1 MKISF
6 RILALKL
13 LVLIF
18 WSMAFSGISWSSSKN
33 YPQTEMNQVNQED
46 SLSNKL
52 YNPNNDSL
60 AKILCDKKPP
70 YFILINPVPEQKQ
83 VDWKPTIKFRVVDEN
98 VTKGNWD
105 KSGVDINKIF
115 VSITSRFWDTP
126 SIKPDSI
133 KLIDSIFVVEC
144 TYCPRDSF
152 DWSDT
157 VKVKLDAWDVSY
169 FRNHADTSYTFYTIR
184 DTIAPVLTP
193 IYPLPGDQDVPLSST
208 VIIQGTE
215 IGRGVVR
222 DSIKFWINNLLI
234 KPDSIPGDPWNFR
247 IYYYSDT
254 SWYFDKDID
263 VVCTAYDLDRNADTL
278 IYSFN
283 TESPPDTSG
292 PWFIDLIPSPGDTGV
307 PRETSIQFT
316 VVDDYLGVDVDSVFI
331 SITSRMKPK
340 KKVRV
345 DNFQIIDPCT
355 VRFFYQPPQAFDWN
369 DTARVELL
377 AYDLS
382 TPAKPGSTFYDFY
395 TITDR
400 KPPVI
405 EVIRPKPDT
414 TNVPIDTDIV
424 LYVTDDSSGVD
435 TASVVFKVNDQV
447 INLSDTN
454 FVYDGV
460 GDTVHYKPSS
470 PFDYLSEV
478 KVYFYVADLAG
489 NPADTLYSFWTE
501 PGPDTTAPWF
511 IDLVPDSLQTGV
523 DTTASIKFTVVDDFS
538 GVDHSS
544 VKISV
549 TTRKWQKVD
558 ETPKVLEVVS
568 KDTIRFEY
576 DPPQNFD
583 LNDTVRVKLI
593 ASDLAD
599 PANRSSLSYWFVT
612 DTSHIDKIT
621 PWFIDL
627 VPDSLQT
634 GVDTTA
640 SIKFTVV
647 DDFSGVD
654 HSSVKISVTTRKWQK
669 VDETPKVLEVVSK
682 DTIRF
687 EYDPP
692 QNFDLNDTVRVKL
705 IASDLAD
712 PANTGSLSY
721 WFVVADSIKE
731 GPIVYDHNPD
741 IYGSIDTLDYS
752 IQFKV
757 RDESGVNVLSIVVGI
772 RINDGP
778 TQFLDSTR
786 RVSVTG
792 DTIDVESE
800 LLHFNYNDSVF
811 VDIYAEDN
819 AGNSTDT
826 DSTTHYY
833 FTVLE
838 DLEPPQIVFIDP
850 TQLTGL
856 QDSFLVRIEDN
867 LSGINLEKCEM
878 YLWSRKRPDQQK
890 IDIPSFIKSNE
901 NNKVDFEYYPADP
914 YEYNDSLSLKFFLQD
929 NCGNSTTVTLLDTI
943 YTPKILPDLFVLNFI
958 SSAGEEPVPLNT
970 IVSLE
975 AYIICVNED
984 CPDSFAVCFYFD
996 EAEVPFHTAWIKGL
1010 TNEEVHLLNTS
1021 HEITSEG
1028 PHKVTVI
1035 VDCIPTEGRVT
1046 EENEFNNTA
1055 EVIIIGGGAKLIV
1068 RSNPFTPNDDGCN
1081 DEAVFNFEQFCVENP
1096 NLKIFDLHGN
1106 KVKDFDKPNNKRFVW
1121 NGLDSSGKH
1130 LLPGIYLYLF
1140 LDRDKVVAR
1149 GCIVIV
1155 R

>member
-1 MKISF
+1 LS
-6 RILALKL
+6 
-13 LVLIF
+13 LI
-18 WSMAFSGISWSSSKN
+18 
-33 YPQTEMNQVNQED
+33 
-46 SLSNKL
+46 
-52 YNPNNDSL
+52 
-60 AKILCDKKPP
+60 
-70 YFILINPVPEQKQ
+70 
-83 VDWKPTIKFRVVDEN
+83 R
-98 VTKGNWD
+98 
-105 KSGVDINKIF
+105 
-115 VSITSRFWDTP
+115 
-126 SIKPDSI
+126 
-133 KLIDSIFVVEC
+133 
-144 TYCPRDSF
+144 
-152 DWSDT
+152 
-157 VKVKLDAWDVSY
+157 
-169 FRNHADTSYTFYTIR
+169 
-184 DTIAPVLTP
+184 
-193 IYPLPGDQDVPLSST
+193 
-208 VIIQGTE
+208 
-215 IGRGVVR
+215 
-222 DSIKFWINNLLI
+222 
-234 KPDSIPGDPWNFR
+234 
-247 IYYYSDT
+247 
-254 SWYFDKDID
+254 
-263 VVCTAYDLDRNADTL
+263 
-278 IYSFN
+278 
-283 TESPPDTSG
+283 
-292 PWFIDLIPSPGDTGV
+292 
-307 PRETSIQFT
+307 
-316 VVDDYLGVDVDSVFI
+316 
-331 SITSRMKPK
+331 
-340 KKVRV
+340 
-345 DNFQIIDPCT
+345 
-355 VRFFYQPPQAFDWN
+355 
-369 DTARVELL
+369 
-377 AYDLS
+377 
-382 TPAKPGSTFYDFY
+382 
-395 TITDR
+395 
-400 KPPVI
+400 
-405 EVIRPKPDT
+405 
-414 TNVPIDTDIV
+414 
-424 LYVTDDSSGVD
+424 
-435 TASVVFKVNDQV
+435 
-447 INLSDTN
+447 
-454 FVYDGV
+454 
-460 GDTVHYKPSS
+460 
-470 PFDYLSEV
+470 
-478 KVYFYVADLAG
+478 
-489 NPADTLYSFWTE
+489 
-501 PGPDTTAPWF
+501 
-511 IDLVPDSLQTGV
+511 
-523 DTTASIKFTVVDDFS
+523 
-538 GVDHSS
+538 
-544 VKISV
+544 
-549 TTRKWQKVD
+549 
-558 ETPKVLEVVS
+558 
-568 KDTIRFEY
+568 
-576 DPPQNFD
+576 
-583 LNDTVRVKLI
+583 
-593 ASDLAD
+593 
-599 PANRSSLSYWFVT
+599 
-612 DTSHIDKIT
+612 HI
-621 PWFIDL
+621 
-627 VPDSLQT
+627 
-634 GVDTTA
+634 
-640 SIKFTVV
+640 
-647 DDFSGVD
+647 
-654 HSSVKISVTTRKWQK
+654 
-669 VDETPKVLEVVSK
+669 
-682 DTIRF
+682 
-687 EYDPP
+687 
-692 QNFDLNDTVRVKL
+692 
-705 IASDLAD
+705 
-712 PANTGSLSY
+712 
-721 WFVVADSIKE
+721 VADSIKE